1 MGSVKDKL
9 SYIRVSVS
17 GDFKSTFNLHIKQ
30 VPPSEP
36 IQSCLIWR
44 DRKSDLV
51 SCLIPDVKVAVEDAG
66 NYMCQVNTDPMTF
79 QTAHMAVM
87 VPPDIDMTRT
97 SGGKWHLISM
107 EP

>member
-1 MGSVKDKL
+1 M
-9 SYIRVSVS
+9 
-17 GDFKSTFNLHIKQ
+17 
-30 VPPSEP
+30 
-36 IQSCLIWR
+36 
-44 DRKSDLV
+44 
-51 SCLIPDVKVAVEDAG
+51 KVAVEDAG